1 MGLFDR
7 RAREPTK
14 RSNVAFLLGDSVSDC
29 LGVSG
34 YTTLSKNP
42 EIATAVD
49 RIAKM
54 IASMTIHLMEN
65 RPSGDVRI
73 RNELSKQIDIY
84 PNRNMTR
91 TAFIHFIVKTL
102 LLEGNAVVVPE
113 TRDGILV
120 NLWPLPSS
128 GVSFIPVGTMDY
140 MVQSGGKTYRP
151 DEVLHFVSN
160 PDSNYP
166 WKGAGYR
173 VSLADVA
180 NNLKQAAATEK
191 AFMSSKW
198 KPSIIVKVD
207 GLTDEF
213 ASPAGRKKL
222 LESYINTNE
231 AGEPW
236 LIPADQFSVE
246 QVRPLSLSDLAIS
259 DMVQLDKRTVA
270 AILGVPA
277 FVIGVGDF
285 TKDAWNNFIS
295 TTIMPLAKGM
305 EQEMTRKLLINPDWY
320 FRFNSRS
327 LYAYDLRDLADIGAN
342 QYIRGLMTG
351 NEVRDWINL
360 PPKDGLDELVIL
372 ENFIPVEKIGDQK
385 KLMQGGEEDE

>member
-14 RSNVAFLLGDSVSDC
+14 RSNVAFMLGDSASDC

-54 IASMTIHLMEN
+54 VASMTIHLMEN

-73 RNELSKQIDIY
+73 KNELSKKIDIY

-102 LLEGNAVVVPE
+102 LLEGNSVVVPE
-113 TRDGILV
+113 TRDGILI

-128 GVSFIPVGTMDY
+128 GVSFIPIGTMDY
-140 MVQSGGKTYRP
+140 MVQSGDKTYRP

-277 FVIGVGDF
+277 FVLGVGDF

-372 ENFIPVEKIGDQK
+372 ENFIPADKIGDQK
-385 KLMQGGEEDE
+385 KLVQGGEENE